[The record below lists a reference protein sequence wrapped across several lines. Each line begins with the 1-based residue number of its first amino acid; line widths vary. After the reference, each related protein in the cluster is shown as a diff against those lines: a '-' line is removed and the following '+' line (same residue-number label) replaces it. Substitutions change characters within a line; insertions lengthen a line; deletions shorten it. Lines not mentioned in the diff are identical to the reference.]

1 MPRATQT
8 GAGRVPGAATLLVYA
23 AALLQGL
30 MLVSVPALSTALRQS
45 LMLSDGGYGS
55 LFLPQVLCT
64 TLAALAGGELAK
76 RMPLKLLLLA
86 ALLANAAAQ
95 LALAASAGVSAQ
107 WGYPVL
113 LTTTSL
119 LGWGFGL
126 SSAPLNTYPVLLF
139 PQRRDAAVVALHTA
153 LGIGLAIG
161 PLIAAPFLMRAGW
174 WQFPL
179 LLSAA
184 TAALTL
190 AIAMA
195 RLEEPRTHAS
205 GTSTSSSP
213 AGGRY
218 RIAAPF
224 VLIAVLYAFAEGT
237 FSNWA
242 VIYLQEDR
250 ALPASVATA
259 ALSVFWAALA
269 AGRLLVAAVVLRMPP
284 HRVWLALPLM
294 MIAVFLALPQVRGS
308 AGALAAYAMA
318 GLACSAFFPLTIS
331 HAVQRLPSDTAWV
344 SSVLVAALMTG
355 VGLGTFLIAPL
366 REVLSLGVLF
376 RYSAIYP
383 LVAAAL
389 IIGVIVTGRRRREG
403 TVAAARRVSA
413 MARV

>member
-1 MPRATQT
+1 MPRAMQA
-8 GAGRVPGAATLLVYA
+8 GAGRVSGAVTLLIYA
-23 AALLQGL
+23 AGLLQGL
-30 MLVSVPALSTALRQS
+30 MLVSVPALSAALKHS
-45 LMLSDGGYGS
+45 LALTDGRYGS

-64 TLAALAGGELAK
+64 TLAALVGGELAK
-76 RMPLKLLLLA
+76 RLPLKRLLLA

-95 LALAASAGVSAQ
+95 LALTASAVVPAQ
-107 WGYPVL
+107 WAYPVL
-113 LTTTSL
+113 LAATAL

-139 PQRRDAAVVALHTA
+139 PRRRDAAVVALHTA

-179 LLSAA
+179 LLGAA

-190 AIAMA
+190 AIAVA

-205 GTSTSSSP
+205 STSRPSLP
-213 AGGRY
+213 VGRRS

-224 VLIAVLYAFAEGT
+224 ILIAVLYAFAEGT

-269 AGRLLVAAVVLRMPP
+269 AGRLLIAAVVLRMPP
-284 HRVWLALPLM
+284 HGVWLVLPLM
-294 MIAVFLALPQVRGS
+294 MIAVLLALPQVRGS
-308 AGALAAYAMA
+308 AGALGAYAMA

-331 HAVQRLPSDTAWV
+331 QAVQRLPSDTAWI

-366 REVLSLGVLF
+366 REVFSLALLF

-383 LVAAAL
+383 LLAAVL
-389 IIGVIVTGRRRREG
+389 MIGVIVTGRRRCG
-403 TVAAARRVSA
+403 GSVAAPHCVS
-413 MARV
+413 VSV

>member
-1 MPRATQT
+1 MRGPQIAMVGRNPRALTLLIY
-8 GAGRVPGAATLLVYA
+8 GAG
-23 AALLQGL
+23 LLQGL
-30 MLVSVPALSTALRQS
+30 MLVSVPALSAALKHS
-45 LMLSDGGYGS
+45 LALTDGRYGS

-76 RMPLKLLLLA
+76 RIPLKRLLVA
-86 ALLANAAAQ
+86 ALIANAAAQ
-95 LALAASAGVSAQ
+95 LALAASAAVPAQ
-107 WGYPVL
+107 WAYAVL
-113 LTTTSL
+113 LTATSL
-119 LGWGFGL
+119 LGLGFGL
-126 SSAPLNTYPVLLF
+126 SSAPLNTYPVLLY
-139 PQRRDAAVVALHTA
+139 PRRRDAAVVALHTA

-161 PLIAAPFLMRAGW
+161 PLIAAPFLMRAAW

-184 TAALTL
+184 TAALTAVVAL
-190 AIAMA
+190 A
-195 RLEEPRTHAS
+195 RLEEPRPHA
-205 GTSTSSSP
+205 SSP
-213 AGGRY
+213 AAASSPVRARY

-250 ALPASVATA
+250 ALPAPVATA

-269 AGRLLVAAVVLRMPP
+269 AGRLLIAAVVLHLPP

-294 MIAVFLALPQVRGS
+294 MMGVLLALPQVRGS

-355 VGLGTFLIAPL
+355 VGLGTYLIAPL
-366 REVLSLGVLF
+366 REMLGLAVLF
-376 RYSAIYP
+376 RYSAVYP
-383 LVAAAL
+383 LLAAVLVIGVLAAGRRGRAGAAAA
-389 IIGVIVTGRRRREG
+389 G
-403 TVAAARRVSA
+403 RVSA
-413 MARV
+413 TA